1 MIGLALPAFA
11 GRVWTLLKSIPPLW
25 LAIALLSGLSAFLWH
40 NASGWKAKAQ
50 ACEIGRRDDRA
61 AYVRA
66 QEEATLIATE
76 AKSRAEARN
85 AQIQKEK
92 DDEIAMAHDANR
104 AYAAQ
109 WLRDQGAR
117 RSASTADLSFPTA
130 AAGKADAI
138 PAEAIVSG
146 ADVLKC
152 ADAFTIAEGWQS
164 WWSSISQEPR

>member
-1 MIGLALPAFA
+1 MIGLVLSGVA
-11 GRVWTLLKSIPPLW
+11 GRALALLKGLSLPTVLIIALTALSGFLW
-25 LAIALLSGLSAFLWH
+25 L

-50 ACEIGRRDDRA
+50 KCEAGRAFDRSNYEA
-61 AYVRA
+61 A
-66 QEEATLIATE
+66 QETATLIATE
-76 AKSRAEARN
+76 AKAAAEARN

-92 DDEIAMAHDANR
+92 DDEIAKAHDANR

-109 WLRDQGAR
+109 WLRDQAAR
-117 RSASTADLSFPTA
+117 RATGTANLSFPA
-130 AAGKADAI
+130 ATAGKADAI
-138 PAEAIVSG
+138 PAEAVVSG